1 MGQIPWT
8 LGLGRGG
15 CPCGTITICQL
26 AGLPCQATV
35 VASALSVQDA
45 RMTRCPG
52 SFNEIIFD
60 SVELGTLWLDF
71 VVLADSNWISA
82 TFYGTLRCIS
92 EPCSDGGERGDD
104 VSARCGPPATGAA
117 DGIYSLTAV
126 KLIYPNTA
134 QTMGGGKITL
144 VSTCLGRALSA
155 QPTSDSHFGNWGG
168 SI

>member
-1 MGQIPWT
+1 M
-8 LGLGRGG
+8 
-15 CPCGTITICQL
+15 
-26 AGLPCQATV
+26 

-52 SFNEIIFD
+52 SFDEITFD

-82 TFYGTLRCIS
+82 TCYGTLRCIS